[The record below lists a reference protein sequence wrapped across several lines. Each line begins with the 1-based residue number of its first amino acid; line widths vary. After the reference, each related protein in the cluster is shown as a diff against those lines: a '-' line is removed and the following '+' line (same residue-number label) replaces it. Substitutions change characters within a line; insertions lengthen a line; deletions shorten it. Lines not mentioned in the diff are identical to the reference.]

1 MLRQDSLSSSFARL
15 SDLRLYGMLPN
26 VSLFA
31 AVDALGSCD
40 EDSHCLCEKMQSVSR
55 FLKSDRYESHP
66 ERFIGA
72 GNNIRGSCPPDN
84 KSTQLFPRICAN
96 LPALASA
103 ASHRH
108 QSSFF
113 NFFFLSLLLDI
124 LKAHN
129 SKEESPVTDVDCGE
143 NNILKSI
150 DYLSVSLLVINI
162 LTEKVVSSNSDWLNS
177 RSCCLK
183 ARNKVFVFSGLAIV
197 ICMFKSVPF
206 HKFPHASFI
215 AFFHSSHNLH
225 SSVLVSICF

>member
-1 MLRQDSLSSSFARL
+1 
-15 SDLRLYGMLPN
+15 MLPN

-31 AVDALGSCD
+31 AVNALGSCD
-40 EDSHCLCEKMQSVSR
+40 EDSHCLCEKMQLVSR

-72 GNNIRGSCPPDN
+72 GNNTRGSCPPDN
-84 KSTQLFPRICAN
+84 KSAELIPRICAN

-124 LKAHN
+124 LKAQK
-129 SKEESPVTDVDCGE
+129 SAEESPVTDVDCGKS
-143 NNILKSI
+143 NILKSF

-183 ARNKVFVFSGLAIV
+183 VRNVVFVFSSLVIV
-197 ICMFKSVPF
+197 ICIFKLVSS

-215 AFFHSSHNLH
+215 AFFLFFPQSTLISLSLKLLLNSISSSELTSQLNLTMN
-225 SSVLVSICF
+225 

>member
-1 MLRQDSLSSSFARL
+1 
-15 SDLRLYGMLPN
+15 MLPIA
-26 VSLFA
+26 SLFA

-40 EDSHCLCEKMQSVSR
+40 GDSHCLCEKMQSLSR

-72 GNNIRGSCPPDN
+72 GNNMRGSCSPDN
-84 KSTQLFPRICAN
+84 KSTELIPRICAS

-124 LKAHN
+124 LKAQQ
-129 SKEESPVTDVDCGE
+129 SAEESPVTDVDCGE
-143 NNILKSI
+143 SNILKTF

-162 LTEKVVSSNSDWLNS
+162 LAEKVVSSNSDWLNS

-183 ARNKVFVFSGLAIV
+183 VRNEVFVFPSLSRV
-197 ICMFKSVPF
+197 I
-206 HKFPHASFI
+206 
-215 AFFHSSHNLH
+215 
-225 SSVLVSICF
+225 

>member
-1 MLRQDSLSSSFARL
+1 
-15 SDLRLYGMLPN
+15 MLPN

-31 AVDALGSCD
+31 AVDALRSCD
-40 EDSHCLCEKMQSVSR
+40 GDSHCLCEKMQSVSR

-84 KSTQLFPRICAN
+84 KSIELIPRICAN

-124 LKAHN
+124 LKAQ
-129 SKEESPVTDVDCGE
+129 KTAEESTVTDFECGE
-143 NNILKSI
+143 SSTLKSV

-183 ARNKVFVFSGLAIV
+183 VRNKVL
-197 ICMFKSVPF
+197 C
-206 HKFPHASFI
+206 FP
-215 AFFHSSHNLH
+215 
-225 SSVLVSICF
+225 VL

>member
-1 MLRQDSLSSSFARL
+1 
-15 SDLRLYGMLPN
+15 MLPYAP
-26 VSLFA
+26 LFA

-40 EDSHCLCEKMQSVSR
+40 EDSHCLCEKMQLVSR
-55 FLKSDRYESHP
+55 YLKSDRYESHP

-72 GNNIRGSCPPDN
+72 GNNSRGSCPSDN
-84 KSTQLFPRICAN
+84 KSTELIPRSCAN

-124 LKAHN
+124 LKAQ
-129 SKEESPVTDVDCGE
+129 KTAEESTVTDIDCRE
-143 NNILKSI
+143 NNTLKPF

-162 LTEKVVSSNSDWLNS
+162 LAEKVVRSNSDWLNS

-183 ARNKVFVFSGLAIV
+183 VRSKVFVFPCFSRV
-197 ICMFKSVPF
+197 IC
-206 HKFPHASFI
+206 
-215 AFFHSSHNLH
+215 FF
-225 SSVLVSICF
+225 V